1 MRLNILSFFV
11 FALLILISCS
21 DNKSG
26 TQYFRYTIKGK
37 AQGTTYLINY
47 IDSVNRGEQ
56 IKKQVDSILQVI
68 DNSLSNYNPN
78 SLVSK
83 FNRSDTC
90 MLIDEHLLYMFLLS
104 NEINTVTDG
113 AYDPTVKPLVNLW
126 GFGDSP
132 MSFDTLY
139 RSPEDS
145 MYRDSL
151 LDRYKDSLSYDL
163 LDYVGFEY
171 LLLDGDIIYNT
182 IKEMSTNE
190 YSDNYICKDDP
201 HVQIGF
207 NAMAQGYSAD
217 VIGDFLNFELN
228 IGDYLVEIGGEIIA
242 QGVRMDGR
250 PWRVRV
256 ESPDVNKPKEQPG
269 LADID
274 MDQFRAI
281 AVSGNYRNY
290 IENKGGRVGHCID
303 PRTGQSG
310 KNKIISVTVLADEA
324 AVADAYATAFMVM
337 DFAEIIMIVSANE
350 NLDVFFVFENEFGT
364 LESYASYN
372 VEDIFVPLTKDS
384 VHKTLG
390 SLDAK

>member
-1 MRLNILSFFV
+1 MKLNILSLFV
-11 FALLILISCS
+11 VTLLCVSSCS
-21 DNKSG
+21 DEKEVS
-26 TQYFRYTIKGK
+26 TYSRYTIRGE

-47 IDSVNRGEQ
+47 IDSFNRGEQ
-56 IKKQVDSILQVI
+56 IKQQVDSILDVI

-104 NEINTVTDG
+104 NEINSITDG

-139 RSPEDS
+139 RAPEDS
-145 MYRDSL
+145 LIRDSL
-151 LDRYKDSLSYDL
+151 VARYKDSLSYDL
-163 LDYVGFEY
+163 LDFVGFEY
-171 LLLDGDIIYNT
+171 LLLDGDIKYNT
-182 IKEMSTNE
+182 MKEMTTGE
-190 YSDNYICKDDP
+190 YTDNYICKEDSLI
-201 HVQIGF
+201 QIGF

-217 VIGDFLNFELN
+217 VVGDFLNFKLN
-228 IGDYLVEIGGEIIA
+228 IGDYLVEIGGEITA
-242 QGVRMDGR
+242 QGVRLDGK

-256 ESPDVNKPKEQPG
+256 ESPDVNKPQDTPG

-274 MDQFRAI
+274 MDVFRSI

-290 IENKGGRVGHCID
+290 IEDKDGMIGHCID
-303 PRTGQSG
+303 PRTGHPG
-310 KNKIISVTVLADEA
+310 KNKIISVTVVADEA

-337 DFAEIIMIVSANE
+337 DFAEIIMIVSADE
-350 NLDVFFVFENEFGT
+350 KLDAFFVFENEFGA

-372 VEDIFVPLTKDS
+372 LEDIFMPIANDS
-384 VHKTLG
+384 IQ
-390 SLDAK
+390 

>member
-1 MRLNILSFFV
+1 MKLKMLSLFV
-11 FALLILISCS
+11 VTLLCVMSCS
-21 DNKSG
+21 DEKEV
-26 TQYFRYTIKGK
+26 YPYARYTIKGR

-47 IDSVNRGEQ
+47 IDSFNRGKQ
-56 IKKQVDSILQVI
+56 IQKQVDSILDII

-104 NEINTVTDG
+104 NEINSITDG

-132 MSFDTLY
+132 MNFDTFFTAPRYTLI
-139 RSPEDS
+139 
-145 MYRDSL
+145 RDSL
-151 LDRYKDSLSYDL
+151 IARYKDSLAYDL
-163 LDYVGFEY
+163 LDFVGFEY
-171 LLLDGDIIYNT
+171 LLLDGDIKYNT
-182 IKEMSTNE
+182 MKEMTTGE
-190 YSDNYICKDDP
+190 FEDNYICKDDSL
-201 HVQIGF
+201 VQIGF

-217 VIGDFLNFELN
+217 VVGDFLNFKLS
-228 IGDYLVEIGGEIIA
+228 IGDYLVEIGGEITA
-242 QGVRMDGR
+242 QGVRLDGK

-256 ESPDVNKPKEQPG
+256 ESPDINNPTIQSG

-274 MDQFRAI
+274 MDEFRSI

-290 IENKGGRVGHCID
+290 IKDKEGTIGHCID
-303 PRTGQSG
+303 PRTGHAS
-310 KNKIISVTVLADEA
+310 KNKIISVTVVADEA

-337 DFAEIIMIVSANE
+337 DFAEIIMIVSGDE
-350 NLDVFFVFENEFGT
+350 DLDVFFIFENEFGA

-372 VEDIFVPLTKDS
+372 LEDIFMPVEKDS
-384 VHKTLG
+384 VQ
-390 SLDAK
+390 